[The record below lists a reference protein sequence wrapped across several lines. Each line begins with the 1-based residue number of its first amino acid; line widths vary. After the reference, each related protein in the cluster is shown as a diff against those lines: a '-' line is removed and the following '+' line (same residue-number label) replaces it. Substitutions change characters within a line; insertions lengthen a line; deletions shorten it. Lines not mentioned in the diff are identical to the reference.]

1 MLSSSFDIHEFID
14 KVRGRSNKEIV
25 YMADQEATAA
35 ERALYRSAQSGD
47 NDPANSYV
55 MILKDI
61 VLYMRH
67 GVLTGS
73 VRKLDFS
80 LSDSIERQC

>member
-1 MLSSSFDIHEFID
+1 MLSSSFDICEFID
-14 KVRGRSNKEIV
+14 KVKGHSNKEII
-25 YMADQEATAA
+25 YMADQEATAV
-35 ERALYRSAQSGD
+35 ERKLYQSTKSNDRD
-47 NDPANSYV
+47 NANNYV
-55 MILKDI
+55 MMLKDI
-61 VLYMRH
+61 VLYVRH

>member
-14 KVRGRSNKEIV
+14 KVKGHSDKEII

-35 ERALYRSAQSGD
+35 ERALYRSAPSSD

-55 MILKDI
+55 MMLKDI

-80 LSDSIERQC
+80 LPDSIGRQC